1 MYHKLY
7 HCNKWVLLIILT
19 CLVSSLPLYAGDFN
33 IAKPKDIALSP
44 IQNSFRDKICLN
56 GIWNF
61 KKDSANQGESQQW
74 YNGLNHF
81 RQIAVPGS
89 WNEQF
94 TDMRDY
100 MAWGWYE
107 TETYIP
113 RSWKNDKIYIRV
125 NDATYAA
132 KIWVNGEAVG
142 EHEGCHVPFAFELNN
157 YINWDSPNRIT
168 IKVENILKPERVPTG
183 EVPGSAFGNFPNA
196 NYDFFPYAGLNRS
209 VELYSV
215 PSMASISDIT
225 VRPDFEGTTGFMN
238 VEIAQK
244 GALSSGKIIVEGF
257 GKKIEKSVSFTEG
270 KAKTKVDIPDVHLW
284 SPETPDL
291 YDVTVQLTQK
301 GKVVDAYTLK
311 TGVRTVGVTENEILL
326 NGKPV
331 FLKGFG
337 KHEDFPI
344 NGRGSAYPVM
354 VKDFELMK
362 WTGANSFRTTHYPY
376 DEEYYHM
383 ADREGIMVIGETPA
397 VGLYFAGDSVQLS
410 KRQKACK
417 QYIQEM
423 IYRDKNHPSII
434 MWCVANEPSDKA
446 TLGFSVMR
454 KTKEEKERMKNMF
467 GESFSLAKSL
477 DPTRLVMYVGVM
489 MGPKE
494 WFELTDVIAIN
505 RYYGWYTAPGDAE
518 TGGYVVGKE
527 IDKLHKKFKKPC
539 MVTEF
544 GADTYPGCHDE
555 QAEMFSEEYQ
565 VEFIKSYLD
574 VADKRPYVT
583 GMHVWNFADFKT
595 SQAIFRFGGFNYK
608 GVFTR
613 DRKPKMAA
621 HYLRERWMNSDQN
634 K

>member
-1 MYHKLY
+1 MYHKLFI
-7 HCNKWVLLIILT
+7 VLF
-19 CLVSSLPLYAGDFN
+19 CLAIGFSLQAQDFKKA
-33 IAKPKDIALSP
+33 IPKDIALSP
-44 IQNSFRDKICLN
+44 LQNTFRDKISLN

-61 KKDSANQGESQQW
+61 KKDSLNVGESQLW
-74 YNGLNHF
+74 YNGLDNYRH
-81 RQIAVPGS
+81 IAVPGS

-100 MAWGWYE
+100 MSWAWYE
-107 TETYIP
+107 TEVFIP
-113 RSWKNDKIYIRV
+113 TSWKNEAVNIRV

-132 KIWVNGEAVG
+132 KIWINGQPVG
-142 EHEGCHVPFAFELNN
+142 EHEGCHVPFAFELNKFIKWN
-157 YINWDSPNRIT
+157 EPNKIT
-168 IKVENILKPERVPTG
+168 IKVENILMPERVPTG
-183 EVPGSAFGNFPNA
+183 EVPGSSFGNFPNA

-215 PSMASISDIT
+215 PSLASIHDIT
-225 VRPDFEGTTGFMN
+225 VRPGFEGKTGFMN
-238 VEIAQK
+238 VLIDQK
-244 GALSSGKIIVEGF
+244 GTASKGKVIVEGF
-257 GKKIEKSVSFTEG
+257 GQKIKKEVEFTAG
-270 KAKTKVDIPDVHLW
+270 KAQVKVDIPDVHLW

-291 YDVTVQLTQK
+291 YQLTVQLMNNDK
-301 GKVVDAYTLK
+301 IIDSYSLK

-383 ADREGIMVIGETPA
+383 ADREGIMIIGETPA
-397 VGLYFAGDSVQLS
+397 VGLYFAGDSLQLS
-410 KRQKACK
+410 KRQIACK
-417 QYIQEM
+417 QYIHEM
-423 IYRDKNHPSII
+423 IYRDKNHPSVI

-494 WFELTDVIAIN
+494 WFELTDVIAVN

-518 TGGYVVGKE
+518 TGGYVLSKE
-527 IDKLHKKFKKPC
+527 IDKLHKIFKKPC

-544 GADTYPGCHDE
+544 GADTYPGFHDE

-565 VEFIKSYLD
+565 VEFIKLYLD
-574 VADKRPYVT
+574 VADERPYVT

-595 SQAIFRFGGFNYK
+595 SQAIFRFGGYNFK

-621 HYLRERWMNSDQN
+621 HYLRERWTN
-634 K
+634 KEDKE